1 MNYLRKYK
9 YLQIGIA
16 SPEEIISWA
25 NPVLQGRKFTYD
37 PLHKDKVTYV
47 NESGQTVEYTLK
59 GEVKKAETINYR
71 TLKPERDGLYCEVI
85 FGPTKDYQCACGKSR
100 KNVTGEHKVC
110 EKCGVELTESK
121 VRRERMG
128 YIALAAP
135 VVHIWYLRNTPSKI
149 AILLDM
155 KTKDVLEI
163 AALTSYIITEVND
176 DSIEDLFPGRVI
188 TEQEHS
194 RYSRTYFGQ
203 YKVKTGAEAIKFLLQ
218 SIDLQETI
226 EEIRAELKV
235 ATKQRREKLIKR
247 LEIVEAFY
255 HSNNKP
261 EWMVMDVIPVIP
273 PDLRPMVQLDGGR
286 FATTDLND
294 LYRRIISRNTRL
306 RKQIESFSPE
316 IIIKNEKR
324 MLQEA
329 VDSLIDNSKRKNK
342 AALDKNRPL
351 KSLSDILRGK
361 QGRFRQNLLGK
372 RVDYS
377 GRSVIVIGPDL
388 KMYQAGIPREM
399 ALILFKPFIINYLRQ
414 KELNEANTIT
424 VDNGTTI
431 SLASKE
437 KAGVKRAKELIE
449 RGAPEAMEALE
460 HVVVE
465 HPILLN
471 RAPTLHR
478 LSIQAF
484 EPKLVEGKAIR
495 LHPLVTTAFNADFD
509 GDQMPVHVPLS
520 EEAQA
525 EARLLMLASKN
536 ILAPKDGKPIVTP
549 SQDMILGNYYLSIER
564 SQIDR
569 EYKTWEEVY
578 HAYLTCEIEFNNKII
593 VNDEV
598 EYRDIEALKN
608 DIEAGITPSVG
619 RFFVP
624 GREGKA
630 FSSEEEVIHAYEE
643 GAIDFHTRFVI
654 PGYAISKPFVHLD
667 VNDPNYEEKV
677 KLNNEL
683 KNQYL
688 ITTYG
693 KMIFNQIFPEK
704 FIYVNEPTKD
714 NLANGTPLRYFV
726 KRGENYREII
736 KNAPLVEPFKKS
748 MLSMSIS
755 EVFRQSKLAETSK
768 TLDKMKDLGFK
779 YSTIAGITVS
789 AFDVVIANE
798 KGDIIAKAEETVKKY
813 NQMYRRGTM
822 LRAEK
827 TRMVIDVWNKAK
839 DDIESAIKAKMKVDA
854 TKNHIFMMADSGA
867 RGSSSNFTQLAG
879 MRGLMAK
886 PNGESMEIP
895 VKACFIEGM
904 SMSEFFISTHGAR
917 KGSTDTALKT
927 AESGYLTRRLVDV
940 SQDITITKV
949 DCGTDKGMVLTT
961 LYYKD
966 PEKTPNGYSDKNVC
980 VNLKDRIVGRFAA
993 KPVVAKVDGKK
1004 TVLVDKGE
1012 FISEAIAQKIVDAGV
1027 KEVTVRTLLTCDS
1040 KVGVCVKCYGSDLS
1054 TTGIVEKGEVVGI
1067 VAAQSIGEPGT
1078 QLTMRTFHSG
1088 GVAGG
1093 DDITQGLPRIQEL
1106 FEAREPKGKGIISEV
1121 KGVITKV
1128 DTRLD
1133 NRTEITV
1140 ESPIEG
1146 NSKTY
1151 LTDAGKKPIVKVGDH
1166 IEAGDLVS
1174 EGLIHPK
1181 ELLRVASVDKV
1192 EKYILKEVQKVYRTQ
1207 GVAIS
1212 DKHVE
1217 IIIKQMLQKVVVID
1231 EGDTDLLPGTFISK
1245 PEIYKVIK
1253 ECYEAGRRLPVVKPV
1268 LLGITRASLKADSF
1282 LSAASF
1288 QETTRVLTEAA
1299 IRGKIDTLDGLKE
1312 NIIIGGLIPA
1322 GTGLVSE
1329 DDVEI
1334 QEDVNAPQYDIKK

>member
-1 MNYLRKYK
+1 M
-9 YLQIGIA
+9 
-16 SPEEIISWA
+16 
-25 NPVLQGRKFTYD
+25 
-37 PLHKDKVTYV
+37 
-47 NESGQTVEYTLK
+47 
-59 GEVKKAETINYR
+59 
-71 TLKPERDGLYCEVI
+71 
-85 FGPTKDYQCACGKSR
+85 
-100 KNVTGEHKVC
+100 
-110 EKCGVELTESK
+110 
-121 VRRERMG
+121 
-128 YIALAAP
+128 
-135 VVHIWYLRNTPSKI
+135 
-149 AILLDM
+149 
-155 KTKDVLEI
+155 
-163 AALTSYIITEVND
+163 
-176 DSIEDLFPGRVI
+176 
-188 TEQEHS
+188 
-194 RYSRTYFGQ
+194 
-203 YKVKTGAEAIKFLLQ
+203 
-218 SIDLQETI
+218 
-226 EEIRAELKV
+226 
-235 ATKQRREKLIKR
+235 
-247 LEIVEAFY
+247 
-255 HSNNKP
+255 
-261 EWMVMDVIPVIP
+261 
-273 PDLRPMVQLDGGR
+273 
-286 FATTDLND
+286 
-294 LYRRIISRNTRL
+294 
-306 RKQIESFSPE
+306 
-316 IIIKNEKR
+316 
-324 MLQEA
+324 
-329 VDSLIDNSKRKNK
+329 
-342 AALDKNRPL
+342 
-351 KSLSDILRGK
+351 
-361 QGRFRQNLLGK
+361 
-372 RVDYS
+372 
-377 GRSVIVIGPDL
+377 
-388 KMYQAGIPREM
+388 
-399 ALILFKPFIINYLRQ
+399 
-414 KELNEANTIT
+414 
-424 VDNGTTI
+424 
-431 SLASKE
+431 
-437 KAGVKRAKELIE
+437 
-449 RGAPEAMEALE
+449 
-460 HVVVE
+460 
-465 HPILLN
+465 
-471 RAPTLHR
+471 
-478 LSIQAF
+478 
-484 EPKLVEGKAIR
+484 
-495 LHPLVTTAFNADFD
+495 
-509 GDQMPVHVPLS
+509 
-520 EEAQA
+520 
-525 EARLLMLASKN
+525 
-536 ILAPKDGKPIVTP
+536 
-549 SQDMILGNYYLSIER
+549 
-564 SQIDR
+564 
-569 EYKTWEEVY
+569 
-578 HAYLTCEIEFNNKII
+578 
-593 VNDEV
+593 
-598 EYRDIEALKN
+598 KN

>member
-704 FIYVNEPTKD
+704 FTYVNEPTKD

>member
-1 MNYLRKYK
+1 
-9 YLQIGIA
+9 
-16 SPEEIISWA
+16 
-25 NPVLQGRKFTYD
+25 
-37 PLHKDKVTYV
+37 
-47 NESGQTVEYTLK
+47 
-59 GEVKKAETINYR
+59 
-71 TLKPERDGLYCEVI
+71 
-85 FGPTKDYQCACGKSR
+85 
-100 KNVTGEHKVC
+100 
-110 EKCGVELTESK
+110 
-121 VRRERMG
+121 
-128 YIALAAP
+128 
-135 VVHIWYLRNTPSKI
+135 
-149 AILLDM
+149 
-155 KTKDVLEI
+155 
-163 AALTSYIITEVND
+163 
-176 DSIEDLFPGRVI
+176 
-188 TEQEHS
+188 
-194 RYSRTYFGQ
+194 
-203 YKVKTGAEAIKFLLQ
+203 
-218 SIDLQETI
+218 
-226 EEIRAELKV
+226 
-235 ATKQRREKLIKR
+235 
-247 LEIVEAFY
+247 
-255 HSNNKP
+255 
-261 EWMVMDVIPVIP
+261 
-273 PDLRPMVQLDGGR
+273 
-286 FATTDLND
+286 
-294 LYRRIISRNTRL
+294 
-306 RKQIESFSPE
+306 
-316 IIIKNEKR
+316 
-324 MLQEA
+324 
-329 VDSLIDNSKRKNK
+329 
-342 AALDKNRPL
+342 
-351 KSLSDILRGK
+351 
-361 QGRFRQNLLGK
+361 
-372 RVDYS
+372 
-377 GRSVIVIGPDL
+377 
-388 KMYQAGIPREM
+388 
-399 ALILFKPFIINYLRQ
+399 
-414 KELNEANTIT
+414 
-424 VDNGTTI
+424 
-431 SLASKE
+431 
-437 KAGVKRAKELIE
+437 
-449 RGAPEAMEALE
+449 
-460 HVVVE
+460 
-465 HPILLN
+465 
-471 RAPTLHR
+471 
-478 LSIQAF
+478 
-484 EPKLVEGKAIR
+484 
-495 LHPLVTTAFNADFD
+495 
-509 GDQMPVHVPLS
+509 
-520 EEAQA
+520 
-525 EARLLMLASKN
+525 
-536 ILAPKDGKPIVTP
+536 
-549 SQDMILGNYYLSIER
+549 
-564 SQIDR
+564 
-569 EYKTWEEVY
+569 
-578 HAYLTCEIEFNNKII
+578 
-593 VNDEV
+593 
-598 EYRDIEALKN
+598 
-608 DIEAGITPSVG
+608 
-619 RFFVP
+619 
-624 GREGKA
+624 
-630 FSSEEEVIHAYEE
+630 
-643 GAIDFHTRFVI
+643 
-654 PGYAISKPFVHLD
+654 
-667 VNDPNYEEKV
+667 
-677 KLNNEL
+677 
-683 KNQYL
+683 
-688 ITTYG
+688 
-693 KMIFNQIFPEK
+693 
-704 FIYVNEPTKD
+704 
-714 NLANGTPLRYFV
+714 
-726 KRGENYREII
+726 
-736 KNAPLVEPFKKS
+736 
-748 MLSMSIS
+748 
-755 EVFRQSKLAETSK
+755 
-768 TLDKMKDLGFK
+768 
-779 YSTIAGITVS
+779 
-789 AFDVVIANE
+789 
-798 KGDIIAKAEETVKKY
+798 
-813 NQMYRRGTM
+813 
-822 LRAEK
+822 
-827 TRMVIDVWNKAK
+827 
-839 DDIESAIKAKMKVDA
+839 
-854 TKNHIFMMADSGA
+854 
-867 RGSSSNFTQLAG
+867 
-879 MRGLMAK
+879 
-886 PNGESMEIP
+886 
-895 VKACFIEGM
+895 
-904 SMSEFFISTHGAR
+904 MSEFFISTHGAR

>member
-1 MNYLRKYK
+1 
-9 YLQIGIA
+9 
-16 SPEEIISWA
+16 
-25 NPVLQGRKFTYD
+25 
-37 PLHKDKVTYV
+37 
-47 NESGQTVEYTLK
+47 
-59 GEVKKAETINYR
+59 
-71 TLKPERDGLYCEVI
+71 
-85 FGPTKDYQCACGKSR
+85 
-100 KNVTGEHKVC
+100 
-110 EKCGVELTESK
+110 
-121 VRRERMG
+121 
-128 YIALAAP
+128 
-135 VVHIWYLRNTPSKI
+135 
-149 AILLDM
+149 
-155 KTKDVLEI
+155 
-163 AALTSYIITEVND
+163 
-176 DSIEDLFPGRVI
+176 
-188 TEQEHS
+188 
-194 RYSRTYFGQ
+194 
-203 YKVKTGAEAIKFLLQ
+203 
-218 SIDLQETI
+218 
-226 EEIRAELKV
+226 
-235 ATKQRREKLIKR
+235 
-247 LEIVEAFY
+247 
-255 HSNNKP
+255 
-261 EWMVMDVIPVIP
+261 
-273 PDLRPMVQLDGGR
+273 
-286 FATTDLND
+286 
-294 LYRRIISRNTRL
+294 
-306 RKQIESFSPE
+306 
-316 IIIKNEKR
+316 
-324 MLQEA
+324 
-329 VDSLIDNSKRKNK
+329 
-342 AALDKNRPL
+342 
-351 KSLSDILRGK
+351 
-361 QGRFRQNLLGK
+361 
-372 RVDYS
+372 
-377 GRSVIVIGPDL
+377 
-388 KMYQAGIPREM
+388 
-399 ALILFKPFIINYLRQ
+399 
-414 KELNEANTIT
+414 
-424 VDNGTTI
+424 
-431 SLASKE
+431 
-437 KAGVKRAKELIE
+437 
-449 RGAPEAMEALE
+449 
-460 HVVVE
+460 
-465 HPILLN
+465 
-471 RAPTLHR
+471 
-478 LSIQAF
+478 
-484 EPKLVEGKAIR
+484 
-495 LHPLVTTAFNADFD
+495 
-509 GDQMPVHVPLS
+509 
-520 EEAQA
+520 
-525 EARLLMLASKN
+525 
-536 ILAPKDGKPIVTP
+536 
-549 SQDMILGNYYLSIER
+549 
-564 SQIDR
+564 
-569 EYKTWEEVY
+569 
-578 HAYLTCEIEFNNKII
+578 
-593 VNDEV
+593 
-598 EYRDIEALKN
+598 
-608 DIEAGITPSVG
+608 
-619 RFFVP
+619 
-624 GREGKA
+624 
-630 FSSEEEVIHAYEE
+630 
-643 GAIDFHTRFVI
+643 
-654 PGYAISKPFVHLD
+654 
-667 VNDPNYEEKV
+667 
-677 KLNNEL
+677 
-683 KNQYL
+683 
-688 ITTYG
+688 
-693 KMIFNQIFPEK
+693 
-704 FIYVNEPTKD
+704 
-714 NLANGTPLRYFV
+714 
-726 KRGENYREII
+726 
-736 KNAPLVEPFKKS
+736 
-748 MLSMSIS
+748 MSIS